1 MRSAAVVGTGL
12 IGTSIA
18 LALSARGVIVYLIDQ
33 EPMAAL
39 TAAAVGAGRAEEP
52 LEAVDLAIL
61 AVPPAKLATTLAQ
74 AQKSGLARA
83 YTDVASVKTHLM
95 ADIVDM
101 GCDLTSF
108 AGGHPMAGGERS
120 GPLAARAN
128 LFEGRAWILSP
139 YPTTSKQARQAVESL
154 IEMCGAYPLVMKP
167 SEHDAA
173 VALVSHAPHM
183 IASLMAARLEHAAE
197 RQISLAGQGV
207 RDVTR
212 IAAGDP
218 WLWLDI
224 LSANAGSVADTLT
237 ELARDLEGVIAALR
251 HLESGAQ
258 EESDWG
264 AKALLDVLNRGVA
277 GRERLPNKH
286 GAPKASYMTITVP
299 VGDQPGELARLFA
312 DIGATGVNIEDVFI
326 DHDPGKTTG
335 VVELLVTP
343 EAADA
348 LSRNLK
354 DRGRI
359 AIGLLESQP
368 GLHV

>member
-18 LALSARGVIVYLIDQ
+18 LALSARGVIVYLVDQ

-52 LEAVDLAIL
+52 PEAVDLAIL
-61 AVPPAKLATTLAQ
+61 AVPPAELATTLAQ
-74 AQKSGLARA
+74 AQKRGLARA
-83 YTDVASVKTHLM
+83 YTDVASVKARPM
-95 ADIVDM
+95 ADIVDL

-128 LFEGRAWILSP
+128 LFEGRVWILSP
-139 YPTTSKQARQAVESL
+139 HPATSEQAQQAVESL
-154 IEMCGAYPLVMKP
+154 IEMCGAYPLVMRP
-167 SEHDAA
+167 DEHDAA

-183 IASLMAARLEHAAE
+183 VASLMAARLEHATE
-197 RQISLAGQGV
+197 SQISLAGQGV

-218 WLWLDI
+218 WLWFDI
-224 LSANAGSVADTLT
+224 LSANAGTVADSLT

-251 HLESGAQ
+251 HLESGA
-258 EESDWG
+258 EGESDGG
-264 AKALLDVLNRGVA
+264 AEALLDVLNRGVA
-277 GRERLPNKH
+277 GCERLPNKH
-286 GAPKASYMTITVP
+286 GTPKASYVTVTVP

-343 EAADA
+343 EGADA

-354 DRGRI
+354 GHGRI
-359 AIGLLESQP
+359 AIGPPESQP
-368 GLHV
+368 SFRM